1 MAKYGRH
8 DTRNKKRN
16 KHKQF
21 AKEGFKGKL
30 HNVERKQRIAQK
42 HNLSVHGAER

>member
-1 MAKYGRH
+1 
-8 DTRNKKRN
+8 KRN

-30 HNVERKQRIAQK
+30 HNVEQKERIAQK
-42 HNLSVHGAER
+42 YNLSVSNTER